1 MGQTQPSFTRP
12 PFFFS
17 YRYLAPPGFS
27 SALLNLALPEAQ
39 DLFYTQF
46 ETMIDTFN
54 ATRIWFDYNTASR
67 QTHWNPSETVD
78 QQVWSSHAQA
88 IKTIERTIEYAC
100 DARERKS
107 SLSSSHFGLAIADP
121 SHAYML
127 ATAK

>member
-1 MGQTQPSFTRP
+1 
-12 PFFFS
+12 
-17 YRYLAPPGFS
+17 
-27 SALLNLALPEAQ
+27 LLNLALPEAQ